1 MNVYNNIIEKVK
13 RHSFDFR
20 RLKNNRELAYLITKF
35 INENNL
41 YDNIIS
47 IIEFVEKQRKM
58 NLCRMDLIIL
68 LKKILNNLK
77 LNNEKSAVENFM
89 VLTANRRQKKYH
101 FLVSRVLLVKG
112 LQFENVVIVEPENMT
127 KKEFYVAISRATNS
141 LTIISKNDSI
151 KYDN

>member
-1 MNVYNNIIEKVK
+1 
-13 RHSFDFR
+13 
-20 RLKNNRELAYLITKF
+20 
-35 INENNL
+35 
-41 YDNIIS
+41 
-47 IIEFVEKQRKM
+47 M